1 MGQQLLRG
9 ALEVG
14 VSWACPEAQW
24 HRAKPTRERG
34 SSGPQLLSRGLL
46 CWAGGSFSPRRYLRN
61 PRWWPLP
68 LFLGKL

>member
-24 HRAKPTRERG
+24 HRAPDAG
-34 SSGPQLLSRGLL
+34 AWLLRPPAAVPWAALL
-46 CWAGGSFSPRRYLRN
+46 DWRLLFSMQILA
-61 PRWWPLP
+61 
-68 LFLGKL
+68 